1 MRWEAGA
8 TRRRIITAVASVV
21 LLSLTG
27 CVSPAHDS
35 AGYRNKV
42 GHAAEKMAGIIG
54 SAQLAAE
61 QQLAGKSFGTFA
73 DQVIS
78 QAEQDAQSV
87 VGQLDSVQP
96 PDEQSIRLRDQ
107 ADEVLQAA
115 AGQLSDLRIA
125 ERRGDD
131 PAMRQSLT
139 DLATSLDKVQKLQDS
154 A

>member
-1 MRWEAGA
+1 MRWEAGTGHRA
-8 TRRRIITAVASVV
+8 IVLAIASV
-21 LLSLTG
+21 LLLALSS
-27 CVSPAHDS
+27 CVSPAIDS
-35 AGYRNKV
+35 SGYRNKV

-54 SAQLAAE
+54 AAQLAAE

-96 PDEQSIRLRDQ
+96 PDEQSIQLRNQ
-107 ADEVLQAA
+107 ADDILQPPAS
-115 AGQLSDLRIA
+115 QLSDLRIA
-125 ERRGDD
+125 VRRGDD
-131 PAMRQSLT
+131 SAMRQSLT
-139 DLATSLDKVQKLQDS
+139 DLAASLDKVQKLQDS

>member
-8 TRRRIITAVASVV
+8 TRRRIVAAVASVS
-21 LLSLTG
+21 LLALSS
-27 CVSPAHDS
+27 CVSPAHNA

-42 GHAAEKMAGIIG
+42 GHSAEKMAGIIG

-96 PDEQSIRLRDQ
+96 PDEQSIQLRDQ

-131 PAMRQSLT
+131 AAMRQSLT
-139 DLATSLDKVQKLQDS
+139 DLASSLDKVQKLQDS

>member
-1 MRWEAGA
+1 MSSCARHCGERVRLRWPGRGSSPMRWEAGA
-8 TRRRIITAVASVV
+8 TRRRIVTAVASVV

-73 DQVIS
+73 DQV
-78 QAEQDAQSV
+78 
-87 VGQLDSVQP
+87 
-96 PDEQSIRLRDQ
+96 
-107 ADEVLQAA
+107 
-115 AGQLSDLRIA
+115 
-125 ERRGDD
+125 
-131 PAMRQSLT
+131 
-139 DLATSLDKVQKLQDS
+139 
-154 A
+154 

>member
-1 MRWEAGA
+1 MRCW
-8 TRRRIITAVASVV
+8 AVVTGRVIV
-21 LLSLTG
+21 LTLTSMLTLSS

-42 GHAAEKMAGIIG
+42 GHAAEKMSGIIG
-54 SAQLAAE
+54 SAQLAGE
-61 QQLAGKSFGTFA
+61 QDLAGKAFSTFA

-78 QAEQDAQSV
+78 DAEQDAQSV

-96 PDEQSIRLRDQ
+96 PDDASIKLRNQ
-107 ADEVLQAA
+107 ADDVLQTA

-125 ERRGDD
+125 QRRGDET
-131 PAMRQSLT
+131 AMRQSLK
-139 DLATSLDKVQKLQDS
+139 DLSDSLAKVQKLQDS

>member
-1 MRWEAGA
+1 VILLA
-8 TRRRIITAVASVV
+8 IASVA
-21 LLSLTG
+21 LLALSS

-35 AGYRNKV
+35 TGYRNKV
-42 GHAAEKMAGIIG
+42 GHSAEKMAGIIG

-61 QQLAGKSFGTFA
+61 QDLAGKSFGTFA

-96 PDEQSIRLRDQ
+96 PDEQSIQLRDQ
-107 ADEVLQAA
+107 ADNILQPAA
-115 AGQLSDLRIA
+115 SQLSDLRIA
-125 ERRGDD
+125 QRRGDQA
-131 PAMRQSLT
+131 AMRQSLK
-139 DLATSLDKVQKLQDS
+139 DLADSLDKVQKLQDS

>member
-1 MRWEAGA
+1 MRGWAGT
-8 TRRRIITAVASVV
+8 TRRVILLAIASVA
-21 LLSLTG
+21 LLALSS

-35 AGYRNKV
+35 TGYRNKV
-42 GHAAEKMAGIIG
+42 GHSAEKMAGIIG

-61 QQLAGKSFGTFA
+61 QDLAGKSFGTFA

-96 PDEQSIRLRDQ
+96 PDEQSIQLRDQ
-107 ADEVLQAA
+107 ADNILQPAA
-115 AGQLSDLRIA
+115 SQLSDLRIA
-125 ERRGDD
+125 QRRGDQA
-131 PAMRQSLT
+131 AMRQSLK
-139 DLATSLDKVQKLQDS
+139 DLADSLDKVQKLQDS

>member
-1 MRWEAGA
+1 MRCWAVVTG
-8 TRRRIITAVASVV
+8 RITVIALTSALV
-21 LLSLTG
+21 LTS

-42 GHAAEKMAGIIG
+42 GHAAEKMTGIIG

-61 QQLAGKSFGTFA
+61 QDLAGKAFGTFA

-78 QAEQDAQSV
+78 DAEQDAQSV

-96 PDEQSIRLRDQ
+96 PDEASIQLRNQ
-107 ADEVLQAA
+107 ADDVLQTA

-125 ERRGDD
+125 QRRGDQ
-131 PAMRQSLT
+131 AGMRQSLQ
-139 DLATSLDKVQKLQDS
+139 DLSDSLAKVQHLQDS